1 MKHSELTEDQF
12 LKDVAN
18 HQMKVIRDDG
28 VHRHIQ
34 FKALDT
40 SCYWFDVVTYPGAL
54 VIDGDCGT
62 YVFRRLHDMFE
73 FFRTDREYLTRK
85 GIKLAINPGYWA
97 EKVQAKAAHGGIK
110 EFDEDKFD
118 AEIMERLT
126 EWIRH
131 HRDDTDKDERR
142 DLWEAVVNEVI
153 HADSADRK
161 QIAAYDFHHTVR
173 KGLEFCFQDFW
184 ETNVERYTRTFLW
197 NCCAIAWAVQTYD
210 DSKAQAAAPA
220 EAVPA

>member
-1 MKHSELTEDQF
+1 MKHSALTEDQF
-12 LKDVAN
+12 LKDVAG
-18 HQMKVIRDDG
+18 HQMKVIRDDD
-28 VHRHIQ
+28 VNRHIR
-34 FKALDT
+34 FKEPG
-40 SCYWFDVVTYPGAL
+40 SSSYWFDIITYSGAL

-73 FFRTDREYLTRK
+73 FFRTDREHFERK
-85 GIKLAINPGYWA
+85 GHKLAINPGYWS
-97 EKVQAKAAHGGIK
+97 EKLQAMPARGIK

-126 EWIRH
+126 EWVRC
-131 HRDDTDKDERR
+131 HREDTDKEERR
-142 DLWEAVVNEVI
+142 ELWEAVVNEVI
-153 HADSADRK
+153 HADGGERK
-161 QIAAYDFHHTVR
+161 RMAAYDFHHTVH

-184 ETNVERYTRTFLW
+184 ETNVERYTNGFLW
-197 NCCAIAWAVQTYD
+197 NCYAIAYAVKAYD